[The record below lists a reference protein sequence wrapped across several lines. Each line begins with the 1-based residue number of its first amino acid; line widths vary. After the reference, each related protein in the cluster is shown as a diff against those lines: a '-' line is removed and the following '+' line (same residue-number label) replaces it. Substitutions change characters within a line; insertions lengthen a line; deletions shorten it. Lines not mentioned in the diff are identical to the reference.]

1 MKKDILFYYLLIFLL
16 EDCQMDIKVKK
27 SKDRTTVVF
36 ESSNREFNFQEVEG
50 DAISTNEKMTFTDI
64 IKSLYLA
71 GKNNDAVFIE
81 TENE

>member
-1 MKKDILFYYLLIFLL
+1 MFHIFSVEQTSM

-50 DAISTNEKMTFTDI
+50 DAISTNDKMSFTDI
-64 IKSLYLA
+64 IKTLYLA

>member
-1 MKKDILFYYLLIFLL
+1 MKDIFIIYVNILM

-27 SKDRTTVVF
+27 SKDRTTVIF
-36 ESSNREFNFQEVEG
+36 ESSNREFNFQEVDG
-50 DAISTNEKMTFTDI
+50 DAISTNDKMSFTDI
-64 IKSLYLA
+64 IKTLYLA

>member
-1 MKKDILFYYLLIFLL
+1 MLIFLM
-16 EDCQMDIKVKK
+16 EDLMDIKIKK
-27 SKDRTTVVF
+27 SKERTSIIF
-36 ESSNREFNFQEVEG
+36 ESSNREFNFKEVEG
-50 DAISTNEKMTFTDI
+50 DAISTNDKMSFTDI

>member
-1 MKKDILFYYLLIFLL
+1 MLIFLL
-16 EDCQMDIKVKK
+16 EDCRMDIKVKK

-50 DAISTNEKMTFTDI
+50 DAISTNDKMSFTDI
-64 IKSLYLA
+64 IKTLYLA

>member
-1 MKKDILFYYLLIFLL
+1 MIFYLLFLLIFLL

-50 DAISTNEKMTFTDI
+50 DAISTNDKMSFTDI
-64 IKSLYLA
+64 IKTLYLA

>member
-1 MKKDILFYYLLIFLL
+1 MIFYLLFMLIFLL

-50 DAISTNEKMTFTDI
+50 DAISTNDKMSFTDI
-64 IKSLYLA
+64 IKTLYLA

>member
-1 MKKDILFYYLLIFLL
+1 MKKGYFIYYLLIFLL

>member
-1 MKKDILFYYLLIFLL
+1 MFHIFSVEQTSM

-71 GKNNDAVFIE
+71 GMNNDAMFIE

>member
-1 MKKDILFYYLLIFLL
+1 
-16 EDCQMDIKVKK
+16 MDIKVKK

-50 DAISTNEKMTFTDI
+50 DAISTNEKMTFNDI
-64 IKSLYLA
+64 IRSLYLA
-71 GKNNDAVFIE
+71 GMNNDAVFIE

>member
-1 MKKDILFYYLLIFLL
+1 MKKGYFIYYLLIFLL

-27 SKDRTTVVF
+27 SKDRTTVIF

-71 GKNNDAVFIE
+71 GMNNDAMFIE

>member
-1 MKKDILFYYLLIFLL
+1 MLIFLM
-16 EDCQMDIKVKK
+16 EDLMDIKIKK
-27 SKDRTTVVF
+27 SDERTSVIF
-36 ESSNREFNFQEVEG
+36 ESSNREFNFKEVEG
-50 DAISTNEKMTFTDI
+50 DAISTNDKMSFTDI

>member
-1 MKKDILFYYLLIFLL
+1 MFHIFSVEQTSM

-27 SKDRTTVVF
+27 SKDITTVVF

-50 DAISTNEKMTFTDI
+50 DAISTNDKMSFTDI
-64 IKSLYLA
+64 IKTLYLA

>member
-1 MKKDILFYYLLIFLL
+1 
-16 EDCQMDIKVKK
+16 MDIKVKK

-50 DAISTNEKMTFTDI
+50 EAISTNDNMSFTDI
-64 IKSLYLA
+64 IKTLYLA

>member
-1 MKKDILFYYLLIFLL
+1 MFHIFSVEQASM

-50 DAISTNEKMTFTDI
+50 DAISTNDKMSFTDI
-64 IKSLYLA
+64 IKTLYLA

>member
-1 MKKDILFYYLLIFLL
+1 MIFYLLFMLIFLL

-50 DAISTNEKMTFTDI
+50 DAISTNDKMSFTDI
-64 IKSLYLA
+64 IKTLYLA
-71 GKNNDAVFIE
+71 GKNNDALFIE

>member
-1 MKKDILFYYLLIFLL
+1 MIFYLLFMLIFLL

-27 SKDRTTVVF
+27 SKDRTTVIF

-50 DAISTNEKMTFTDI
+50 DAISTNDKMSFTDI